1 MRLSIISSN
10 AVAHDNICHPSYCS
24 FRYCNCKIGT
34 FNLLLV
40 HFAPSSF
47 RSMRVVTVSLSQLL
61 QLQSVHK
68 SFVALVCGSWQAK
81 NQNELW
87 ELLVE
92 RIGTRSHSFVLFRLV
107 VEVNSDT
114 EEYCINTLELRSLPS
129 LVLFSRGAI
138 LDTVNISNGFAYTAD
153 LTAFRNP
160 HFTHEELTRY
170 DPNNNHIISLVSS
183 SAASQSIGQLFLS
196 GDRSS
201 VGKSSMCLAILVSLL
216 RKGVPPSAL
225 AYIKPVTQC
234 EADQP
239 VTLFCNRVG
248 ISNRGIGPVVFYKGF
263 TRAYLN
269 GETAPA
275 EALLDEA
282 HAAVTEISQGKMFT
296 LVDGVGY
303 PSVGSICNLSNADV
317 AKKLNAPVLLVGKSG
332 VGDAVDSYNLNSAY
346 FELKGVRVLGGVFN
360 KLPLDGY
367 YSLNNCKEAVSL
379 YFQQFKPFEMPYGFV
394 PTIDAKP
401 LDIKSAENSEI
412 HHTDSMDVSS
422 SIDASTADN
431 ATSSIEFTEFETQLS
446 DALLAHVDLDR
457 LIHDVWM
464 YEVSSLVTELNLLC
478 LTCLNV
484 YVVPSDYEESRRCAP
499 EVPP

>member
-1 MRLSIISSN
+1 MNLVGSELNLS
-10 AVAHDNICHPSYCS
+10 
-24 FRYCNCKIGT
+24 
-34 FNLLLV
+34 
-40 HFAPSSF
+40 
-47 RSMRVVTVSLSQLL
+47 
-61 QLQSVHK
+61 
-68 SFVALVCGSWQAK
+68 AL
-81 NQNELW
+81 
-87 ELLVE
+87 
-92 RIGTRSHSFVLFRLV
+92 
-107 VEVNSDT
+107 
-114 EEYCINTLELRSLPS
+114 
-129 LVLFSRGAI
+129 
-138 LDTVNISNGFAYTAD
+138 
-153 LTAFRNP
+153 
-160 HFTHEELTRY
+160 
-170 DPNNNHIISLVSS
+170 
-183 SAASQSIGQLFLS
+183 SQSIGQLFLS

-239 VTLFCNRVG
+239 VTVFCNRVG

-282 HAAVTEISQGKMFT
+282 RGAVAEISQGKMFT

-367 YSLNNCKEAVSL
+367 YSLDNCKEAVSL
-379 YFQQFKPFEMPYGFV
+379 YFQQFKSLEMPYGFV

-401 LDIKSAENSEI
+401 LDNKSIEISDVNNS
-412 HHTDSMDVSS
+412 DSMDVSGS
-422 SIDASTADN
+422 MDITAVNSTA
-431 ATSSIEFTEFETQLS
+431 SSIEFTDFETQLS
-446 DALLAHVDLDR
+446 DAVLAHVDLDR

-464 YEVSSLVTELNLLC
+464 YEIMKNAEDVTQRYLQADRVMSNPFSNTLASTYAQLEQQMAATNLL
-478 LTCLNV
+478 LQGIQGNTNYGSGLSSSTQNHPTRATDAHKLQAIDTV
-484 YVVPSDYEESRRCAP
+484 SVVGRHLPYSQPSIPTTVMPQVTSVAPAPASLSAAFPPHGAKPAAIGHKRSREEVEQEARKQGATGG
-499 EVPP
+499 

>member
-1 MRLSIISSN
+1 M
-10 AVAHDNICHPSYCS
+10 
-24 FRYCNCKIGT
+24 
-34 FNLLLV
+34 NL
-40 HFAPSSF
+40 A
-47 RSMRVVTVSLSQLL
+47 
-61 QLQSVHK
+61 
-68 SFVALVCGSWQAK
+68 
-81 NQNELW
+81 
-87 ELLVE
+87 
-92 RIGTRSHSFVLFRLV
+92 
-107 VEVNSDT
+107 
-114 EEYCINTLELRSLPS
+114 
-129 LVLFSRGAI
+129 
-138 LDTVNISNGFAYTAD
+138 NGMVYTAD
-153 LTAFRNP
+153 LAACRDPEFINEKLIR
-160 HFTHEELTRY
+160 H
-170 DPNNNHIISLVSS
+170 DPNNNPIMSLVGSELRH
-183 SAASQSIGQLFLS
+183 SALSQSIGQLFLS

-239 VTLFCNRVG
+239 VTVFCNRVG

-269 GETAPA
+269 GETASA

-282 HAAVTEISQGKMFT
+282 RGAVAEISQGKMFT

-367 YSLNNCKEAVSL
+367 YSLDNCKDAVSM
-379 YFQQFKPFEMPYGFV
+379 YFEQFKPLEMPYGFV
-394 PTIDAKP
+394 PTIDAKSF
-401 LDIKSAENSEI
+401 DNTSIEISDANNS
-412 HHTDSMDVSS
+412 DRMDVSDPKDTTS
-422 SIDASTADN
+422 VNSTA
-431 ATSSIEFTEFETQLS
+431 SSIEFTEFETQLS

-464 YEVSSLVTELNLLC
+464 YDVSLLFFKFWRSIRPLSNLNKFIDIFFLS
-478 LTCLNV
+478 
-484 YVVPSDYEESRRCAP
+484 PSDYEECGRYFPAEIPPSGSYYVHSVARSTRINICTAETTDGSGQPAFAGHSRKYQP
-499 EVPP
+499 F